1 MNKKT
6 VENILKEDRASE
18 FFRLL
23 YRNDFLRE
31 CILEII
37 DNKLSSL
44 SRTSPVS
51 ELTDSSW
58 PLKRA
63 YQDGGKYNLE
73 SLRKVFEEQ
82 SK

>member
-1 MNKKT
+1 LNRKA

-23 YRNDFLRE
+23 DRNDFIRE

-37 DNKLSSL
+37 DIKVTSL

-58 PLKRA
+58 ALKRA

-73 SLRKVFEEQ
+73 SLRKIFEEQ